1 MEKKHKHHHAGKSSR
16 NIISADKVFEVLNLS
31 QGIVFLDA
39 GCGDGYFSVEVA
51 LRLGSNSKIITVD
64 VHKESLE
71 KLRKEIEERELSNIE
86 ILEADITK
94 RLPLEDK
101 SVDIYFIANVLHGFD
116 EDEKE
121 RVLKEAKRILKEGG
135 KLVVIEFK
143 KEPMTVGPPLEIRIS
158 EEELKRF
165 LENLGFIFERS
176 FNISLYSYLAIFTL
190 TCSTF

>member
-31 QGIVFLDA
+31 RGIVFLDA
-39 GCGDGYFSVEVA
+39 GCGDGYFSIEAA
-51 LRLGSNSKIITVD
+51 LRLGPNSKIIAVD

-71 KLRKEIEERELSNIE
+71 KLKKEIKDKGLSNIE

-116 EDEKE
+116 EKEKE
-121 RVLKEAKRILKEGG
+121 RVLKEAKRILKENG

-158 EEELKRF
+158 EEELKKF
-165 LENLGFIFERS
+165 LEKLGFIFEKS
-176 FNISLYSYLAIFTL
+176 FNIGPYSYLATFGVV
-190 TCSTF
+190 CSNF